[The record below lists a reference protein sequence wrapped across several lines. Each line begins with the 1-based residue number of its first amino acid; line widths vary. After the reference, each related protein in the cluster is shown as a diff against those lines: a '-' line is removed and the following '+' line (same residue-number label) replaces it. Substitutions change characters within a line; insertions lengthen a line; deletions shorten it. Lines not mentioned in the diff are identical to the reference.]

1 MKRRLKFNGIII
13 FATLVLLIIFP
24 KFFMRKAGVGTLDG
38 ILVITGI
45 ALILLGQLFR
55 LSARGYKAQHSRE
68 GQALIQG
75 GPYSLVRNPMY
86 LGILLIGLGMVLMFF
101 KWWVAAV
108 FILIFIFR
116 YILLM
121 LSEEKKLTVL
131 FPEEYPQYCRRVP
144 RILPSFSM
152 ILRREVADYLPVKV
166 RWVKRE
172 IGTILAVLL
181 TAIFIDSCRGIL
193 AKGLVKYIKGSL
205 GLAVTI
211 ALFILLIVYL
221 NKRTNEADKNISG
234 RK

>member
-86 LGILLIGLGMVLMFF
+86 LGILLIGL
-101 KWWVAAV
+101 
-108 FILIFIFR
+108 
-116 YILLM
+116 
-121 LSEEKKLTVL
+121 TVIK
-131 FPEEYPQYCRRVP
+131 FP
-144 RILPSFSM
+144 
-152 ILRREVADYLPVKV
+152 
-166 RWVKRE
+166 
-172 IGTILAVLL
+172 
-181 TAIFIDSCRGIL
+181 
-193 AKGLVKYIKGSL
+193 
-205 GLAVTI
+205 
-211 ALFILLIVYL
+211 
-221 NKRTNEADKNISG
+221 
-234 RK
+234 